1 MPPQCATFLTCVA
14 VRDVKAAAAIHERRV
29 AFASFL
35 TATVPDPSVA
45 EAEAQE
51 LAAVGACI
59 CRPEHRGVHV
69 SYSATMLCPPRVD
82 SFKQRKQSCWRSSQ
96 PWTRRR
102 RRCGWSAWP

>member
-14 VRDVKAAAAIHERRV
+14 VRDVKAAAAIHERRG

-59 CRPEHRGVHV
+59 CRPEHRGMRASHTV
-69 SYSATMLCPPRVD
+69 PR
-82 SFKQRKQSCWRSSQ
+82 CCA
-96 PWTRRR
+96 PT
-102 RRCGWSAWP
+102 C